1 MRKALKHA
9 FEEGAQAAAFAADR
23 ASALRMRTD
32 FLLSRLL
39 KWGWWPGYNRG
50 RRVQVGGVA
59 VSYRFNRGDLQS
71 LREVLIEEVYACE
84 LPFAPCS
91 LLDLGANIGLWSLWM
106 AARASEAR
114 KPHILAVEPLGA
126 NARVAEVNFQANALP
141 GKVLQAAV
149 GRRTGEAWFEAR
161 AESNLGRVVDANDGA
176 DRIRV
181 PVIGIDDLLARFPEG
196 RVDVVK
202 MDIEGAEAELLA
214 EDASWLS
221 RVEALM
227 VEWHEDRAD
236 PAPLIRN
243 VEAAGFQHQRLNVRR
258 QDNLSLFLR
267 NQP

>member
-39 KWGWWPGYNRG
+39 KWGRWPGYNRG
-50 RRVQVGGVA
+50 RRVQVGGLTVN
-59 VSYRFNRGDLQS
+59 YRFNRGDLQS
-71 LREVLIEEVYACE
+71 LREVLTEEVYACE
-84 LPFAPCS
+84 LPLVPCS

-106 AARASEAR
+106 AERASEAR
-114 KPHILAVEPLGA
+114 KPHILAVEPVA
-126 NARVAEVNFQANALP
+126 ENARVTEANFQANALP
-141 GKVLQAAV
+141 GRVIEAAV
-149 GRRTGEAWFEAR
+149 GRRSGEAWFEAR
-161 AESNLGRVVDANDGA
+161 AESNLGRVVGTHDGVG
-176 DRIRV
+176 RIRV
-181 PVIGIDDLLARFPEG
+181 PVIGIDDLLAQFPDG

-202 MDIEGAEAELLA
+202 MDIEGAEAELLT
-214 EDASWLS
+214 DDVSWLS
-221 RVEALM
+221 RVRALM